1 MRSPRIRALM
11 LVVTGAALGALA
23 LLLLMQLPHSADAAS
38 QERSQAKSSK
48 ASDEQ
53 AIRKAARALVQA
65 MNKGDLDALMALW
78 TSDADYFDESG
89 KVTRGKDALTVLFKK
104 GLAENKGS
112 KVTGKTNSI
121 KFLRPEVAIEDGTLE
136 FAAPDGSKESN
147 RYAVVWVKSGDR
159 WLISSARDLPD
170 EVTDV
175 PSLAYPQ
182 LKGLEWLV
190 GEWQDASDK
199 IDVKL
204 TCKWDL
210 NKSFLLVQY
219 EVKSPGQDPL
229 HVSQRIGWDEHNGMI
244 RSWTFDSQ
252 GGIGESYWQ
261 REGNRWVAATSGIL
275 PDGGLGGATIA
286 VEFVDQNTFV
296 WRSLDREVD
305 DQPLADSEIKFV
317 RKAAK

>member
-1 MRSPRIRALM
+1 MRSPRIRAFVL
-11 LVVTGAALGALA
+11 LATGAALGVFAFS
-23 LLLLMQLPHSADAAS
+23 LLVQLPRPADAAG
-38 QERSQAKSSK
+38 QEQSK
-48 ASDEQ
+48 AQAGKAGDEQ
-53 AIRKAARALVQA
+53 AIRKAATGLVQA
-65 MNKGDLDALMALW
+65 MNKGDLDALMAFW
-78 TSDADYFDESG
+78 TPDADYMDETG
-89 KVTRGKDALTVLFKK
+89 KVTRGKEALTALFKK

-112 KVTGKTNSI
+112 KITGKTNSL
-121 KFLRPEVAIEDGTLE
+121 KFPRPEVAIEDGTLE

-147 RYAVVWVKSGDR
+147 RYIVVWVKSGDR

-204 TCKWDL
+204 SCKWDL

-229 HVSQRIGWDEHNGMI
+229 QVTQRIGWDEYNMLH

-252 GGIGESYWQ
+252 GGFGESYWQ
-261 REGNRWVAATSGIL
+261 RDGNRWVAATSGIL
-275 PDGGLGGATIA
+275 PDGGTGGATIV
-286 VEFVDQNTFV
+286 VEFVDQNTFL

-305 DQPLADSEIKFV
+305 GQPLADSEIKFV

>member
-1 MRSPRIRALM
+1 MRSPRTRALV
-11 LVVTGAALGALA
+11 LVATAAVVSVLA
-23 LLLLMQLPHSADAAS
+23 VSLLVQLPRPADAAG
-38 QERSQAKSSK
+38 QEQSKAQGSK

-53 AIRKAARALVQA
+53 AIRKAAQALVQA

-78 TSDADYFDESG
+78 TPDADYIDEAG
-89 KVTRGKDALTVLFKK
+89 KLTRGKEALTALFKK

-112 KVTGKTNSI
+112 KITGKTNSI
-121 KFLRPEVAIEDGTLE
+121 KFLRPEVAMEDGTLE

-147 RYAVVWVKSGDR
+147 RYAVVWVKTGDR

-204 TCKWDL
+204 SCKWDL

-219 EVKSPGQDPL
+219 EVKSPGQDAL
-229 HVSQRIGWDEHNGMI
+229 QVTQRIGWDEYNGML
-244 RSWTFDSQ
+244 RSWTFDSL

-261 REGNRWVAATSGIL
+261 RDGNRWVAATSGIL
-275 PDGGLGGATIA
+275 PDGGTGGATIV

-296 WRSLDREVD
+296 WRSLDRDVD
-305 DQPLADSEIKFV
+305 GQPLADSEIKFV

>member
-11 LVVTGAALGALA
+11 LIATGAALGVFALS
-23 LLLLMQLPHSADAAS
+23 LLAQLPRAAEAAG
-38 QERSQAKSSK
+38 QEQPK
-48 ASDEQ
+48 AQGGKAGDDQ
-53 AIRKAARALVQA
+53 AIRKAATALVAA
-65 MNKGDLDALMALW
+65 MNKGDINALMALW
-78 TSDADYFDESG
+78 TPDADYIDEDG
-89 KVTRGKDALTVLFKK
+89 NATRGKEALTALFKK

-112 KVTGKTNSI
+112 KITGKTISI
-121 KFLRPEVAIEDGTLE
+121 KFLRPEVAMEDGSLE
-136 FAAPDGSKESN
+136 FTAPDGSKESN
-147 RYAVVWVKSGDR
+147 RYAVVWVKSGDS
-159 WLISSARDLPD
+159 WLISSARDLP
-170 EVTDV
+170 EETTDL

-204 TCKWDL
+204 TCRWDL
-210 NKSFLLVQY
+210 NKSFLLLQY

-229 HVSQRIGWDEHNGMI
+229 QVTQRVGWDDYNDLV

-252 GGIGESYWQ
+252 GGFGESYWQ

-275 PDGGLGGATIA
+275 PDGGTGGATIV
-286 VEFVDQNTFV
+286 VEFVDQNNFV
-296 WRSLDREVD
+296 WRSLDRDVD
-305 DQPLADSEIKFV
+305 GQPLADSEIKLV

>member
-1 MRSPRIRALM
+1 M
-11 LVVTGAALGALA
+11 LVATGAALGVFALS
-23 LLLLMQLPHSADAAS
+23 LLMQLPRSADAAG
-38 QERSQAKSSK
+38 QEQSKAQSSK
-48 ASDEQ
+48 AGDEQ
-53 AIRKAARALVQA
+53 AIRKAATALVQA
-65 MNKGDLDALMALW
+65 MNKGDLDAILALW
-78 TSDADYFDESG
+78 TPDADYSDETG
-89 KVTRGKDALTVLFKK
+89 KVTRGKDDLKALFKK

-112 KVTGKTNSI
+112 KITGKTNSI

-136 FAAPDGSKESN
+136 FADADGSKESN
-147 RYAVVWVKSGDR
+147 RYIVVWIKTGDR

-199 IDVKL
+199 IDVHL
-204 TCKWDL
+204 VCKWDL

-219 EVKSPGQDPL
+219 EVKSPGEDPL
-229 HVSQRIGWDEHNGMI
+229 KVTQRIGWDEYNNMI
-244 RSWTFDSQ
+244 RSWTFDSL
-252 GGIGESYWQ
+252 GGIGESYWE
-261 REGNRWVAATSGIL
+261 RDGNRWVAATSGIL
-275 PDGGLGGATIA
+275 PDGGTGGATIV
-286 VEFVDQNTFV
+286 VEFVDQNNFV

-305 DQPLADSEIKFV
+305 GQPLADSEIKFV